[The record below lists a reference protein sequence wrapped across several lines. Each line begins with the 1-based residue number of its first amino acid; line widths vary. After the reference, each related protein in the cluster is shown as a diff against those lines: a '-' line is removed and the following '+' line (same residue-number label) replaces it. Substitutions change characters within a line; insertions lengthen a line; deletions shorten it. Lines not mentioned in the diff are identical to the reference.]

1 MEFLKN
7 TQMYRNLTVVYGF
20 EQTLCT
26 FLCYIGSMRD
36 NIPQEEQV

>member
-7 TQMYRNLTVVYGF
+7 TQIYRNLTVVYGF
-20 EQTLCT
+20 KQALRT
-26 FLCYIGSMRD
+26 FLCYISGMRD